1 MGFAIDPPLTLVY
14 SCSCTVWQFL
24 SSSLLPFTLSWSLLD
39 PPKAQ
44 VNAAREKREGEDGDD
59 EQVAAPIVEER
70 QDRGDDVQPAPGP
83 VALKC
88 CVMLQKE
95 GPEGLYDEECGAVSP
110 DKMAGLCEYETNCRV
125 TFEAFLILAV
135 M

>member
-1 MGFAIDPPLTLVY
+1 MILKMTLVY
-14 SCSCTVWQFL
+14 SCSCTIWWLYHLLYFIY
-24 SSSLLPFTLSWSLLD
+24 SLSLLD
-39 PPKAQ
+39 PPQAQ
-44 VNAAREKREGEDGDD
+44 VDAAREKKEGEDGDD
-59 EQVAAPIVEER
+59 EQVAAPIVEDIEEE

-95 GPEGLYDEECGAVSP
+95 GPEGLYDEECGAISP

-125 TFEAFLILAV
+125 TFEAFFQYL
-135 M
+135 